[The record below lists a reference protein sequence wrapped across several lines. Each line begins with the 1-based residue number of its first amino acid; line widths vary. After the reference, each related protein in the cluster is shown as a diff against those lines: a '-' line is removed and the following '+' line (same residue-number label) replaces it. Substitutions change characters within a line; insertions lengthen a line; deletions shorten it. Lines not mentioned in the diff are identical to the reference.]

1 MSLKH
6 LPIDVVINIL
16 QFDGRFTVRRGEI
29 INKLDKDKY
38 TDVIRFLLKK
48 PVPHFKHNLIGL
60 REKCYEINLS
70 NEIYILY
77 NIKYNINI
85 EIEEVEIHLWKR
97 YHAINKLI
105 YK

>member
-1 MSLKH
+1 M
-6 LPIDVVINIL
+6 DVVINIL

-48 PVPHFKHNLIGL
+48 PVPHFKRNLISRIIDL
-60 REKCYEINLS
+60 RAYCYEIKLS
-70 NEIYILY
+70 SEIHILY
-77 NIKYNINI
+77 NIAYNRYNDAEEI
-85 EIEEVEIHLWKR
+85 EIYLWKR
-97 YHAINKLI
+97 GHPLNKLI